1 MRTPILTLV
10 GFTAALVGGAG
21 PLRAA
26 TLRTAPLRTA
36 PLRVAP
42 AAPQDTAIPASEV
55 PLRDSLRTAIRR
67 LATLER
73 GMLRSIQ
80 AGDSAAV
87 SGADQQRA
95 AVQSTLDSLLE
106 RVVLGTAWGP
116 AELDRLRARYPGS
129 RVLDTF
135 AARLRLRQDE
145 PAAALELLDRL
156 IGRDPSQAEIH
167 VLRARAL
174 EALGREDDAWLA
186 WLRALDLEP
195 EAEAPFRGLL
205 ELARREDAAPDAMD
219 RLLTHVRRLRRMAA
233 DDRAQAAVL
242 RDREVELL
250 QRMGRLEEARAVQD
264 TTGGGRP

>member
-1 MRTPILTLV
+1 MRTRILTLV
-10 GFTAALVGGAG
+10 GFTAALLGGAA

-26 TLRTAPLRTA
+26 TLRTAPLR
-36 PLRVAP
+36 
-42 AAPQDTAIPASEV
+42 AAPVAAQDTAIPASEV
-55 PLRDSLRTAIRR
+55 PLRDSLRSTIRR

-73 GMLRSIQ
+73 GMLRSMQ

-87 SGADQQRA
+87 SGADQRRSR
-95 AVQSTLDSLLE
+95 VQASLDSLLE

-116 AELDRLRARYPGS
+116 VELDRLRARYPGS

-135 AARLRLRQDE
+135 AARLRLRQNE

-174 EALGREDDAWLA
+174 ETLGRDHEAWMA
-186 WLRALDLEP
+186 YLRALDLEP
-195 EAEAPFRGLL
+195 GAEAPFRGLL
-205 ELARREDAAPDAMD
+205 DLARREDAAPDAMD
-219 RLLTHVRRLRRMAA
+219 RLLTHVRRLRRMAVNDETLA
-233 DDRAQAAVL
+233 PVL